1 MKLHIG
7 IDLGGT
13 KIELVVI
20 DDNFKILHIERILT
34 ESKKGANHVLD
45 QINYLYKNCMK
56 LFKNSAHTIGIG
68 TPGSISEETGLLRNS
83 TIYCH
88 NGLPIRSLIE
98 KRIKHSVVIENDANC
113 FALAESKMGAGRN
126 YRVVFGVILGTGC
139 GGGIVF
145 NNNLWTGLHGLA
157 GEWGH
162 SIIDI
167 NGHECFCGK
176 RGCINT
182 LISGSSLEN
191 IIKNSLK
198 RVITAENFLNQNTYT
213 RAEQEILNDFYCNFG
228 IAISNIINIIN
239 PNVIIIGGGLSNHAG
254 LYGKS
259 VEKIITKF
267 SNSDN
272 EITPI
277 VKNSLGDSAGVLGA
291 AILPLKL

>member
-13 KIELVVI
+13 KIELVAI
-20 DDNFKILHIERILT
+20 DDNFKILHKERILT

-68 TPGSISEETGLLRNS
+68 TPGSISEESGLLRNS

-88 NGLPIRSLIE
+88 NGLPIKSLIE

-145 NNNLWTGLHGLA
+145 NN
-157 GEWGH
+157 
-162 SIIDI
+162 I
-167 NGHECFCGK
+167 F
-176 RGCINT
+176 
-182 LISGSSLEN
+182 
-191 IIKNSLK
+191 
-198 RVITAENFLNQNTYT
+198 
-213 RAEQEILNDFYCNFG
+213 
-228 IAISNIINIIN
+228 
-239 PNVIIIGGGLSNHAG
+239 
-254 LYGKS
+254 
-259 VEKIITKF
+259 
-267 SNSDN
+267 
-272 EITPI
+272 
-277 VKNSLGDSAGVLGA
+277 
-291 AILPLKL
+291 